1 MDKKFVETHSS
12 KQLLKMIKS
21 EDTIIIT
28 GNAGMGKSFLM
39 RHIALQMK
47 SDGYEVLPIIDP
59 KDILTYTLPNR
70 KTLYVI
76 DDICGKYNVVQN
88 LIEVWEYNSSEIKKS
103 IGKSNCKILSNC
115 RLQVFQSKQFQS
127 LKILSQKQFNM
138 LTSEYSLTTEEKR
151 CIAMK
156 YLRTEFAKK
165 LPADIINQ
173 YDCFPLLCTL
183 LTNKDEEKAMLFL
196 KRPYTIFSKE
206 LDLLYNKADRLMYCA
221 LALVVAFNNSLCESV
236 LFENVEKNVIEVFE
250 DIFEACGESKSS
262 SRQRVKENLDSLNS
276 SYILKHDKM
285 YSFIHPKI
293 YEMAA
298 YYFSKKSL
306 LLNCMLNH
314 CSAAYLCER
323 FIFLSIADANN
334 EFQIELPPSLET
346 TFFDKLMKS
355 ANDENILDIFGCKLM
370 NYVEYRTSL
379 ISYMKTMNN
388 ALKATLLR
396 LSRNGLT
403 IFHLMCK
410 LGHTDVIKFCMDENI
425 EPNSYQD
432 IGLTPL
438 HTACKYE
445 KEDVIDML
453 LKFGVNTNKYKS
465 AGYTP
470 LYEACKTGKTNV
482 VKKLLMHG
490 ADPSLCSDKRL
501 IPLLIATKKGHTGIV
516 DLLCRYKADINQ
528 QDENGMSALHLAS
541 MTHNVHLLQFLIREG
556 ANVDIKTN
564 NEETPL
570 YFACENAYADLDI
583 VTLLIT
589 DNADVFNISARTGL
603 SPISV
608 LLTNGKQDLENEIL
622 NNIPNK
628 MFLYSALETAS
639 DNNEVKLVDALLLTN
654 IDINVILPSR
664 NTALHIAT
672 KNGHF
677 TLVKLLLFHGAYI
690 NSQTQEGATPIQL
703 ACLNGHEEI
712 VSLLVSEGAKVNVSN
727 INLFVLPPLHISC
740 LLKNKDMASILING
754 NADLN
759 ETRMLT
765 LQTMSELRENDY
777 INSLFSNDDMEING
791 MVTPIEIVCMAR
803 DAIVLRYLLEKGADS
818 NMKTVQY
825 GIHPLLIACFYK
837 ESDMIDLLLH
847 HRSNVNVYE
856 NIDNLCLTHI
866 MYHGDED
873 IIELIAYRRN
883 ENHHLL

>member
-1 MDKKFVETHSS
+1 
-12 KQLLKMIKS
+12 
-21 EDTIIIT
+21 
-28 GNAGMGKSFLM
+28 
-39 RHIALQMK
+39 
-47 SDGYEVLPIIDP
+47 
-59 KDILTYTLPNR
+59 
-70 KTLYVI
+70 
-76 DDICGKYNVVQN
+76 
-88 LIEVWEYNSSEIKKS
+88 
-103 IGKSNCKILSNC
+103 
-115 RLQVFQSKQFQS
+115 
-127 LKILSQKQFNM
+127 
-138 LTSEYSLTTEEKR
+138 
-151 CIAMK
+151 
-156 YLRTEFAKK
+156 
-165 LPADIINQ
+165 
-173 YDCFPLLCTL
+173 
-183 LTNKDEEKAMLFL
+183 
-196 KRPYTIFSKE
+196 
-206 LDLLYNKADRLMYCA
+206 
-221 LALVVAFNNSLCESV
+221 
-236 LFENVEKNVIEVFE
+236 
-250 DIFEACGESKSS
+250 
-262 SRQRVKENLDSLNS
+262 
-276 SYILKHDKM
+276 
-285 YSFIHPKI
+285 
-293 YEMAA
+293 
-298 YYFSKKSL
+298 
-306 LLNCMLNH
+306 MLNH

-570 YFACENAYADLDI
+570 YFACKNAYADLDI

-608 LLTNGKQDLENEIL
+608 LLTNGKQDLANEIL
-622 NNIPNK
+622 NNILNK